1 MYTDWLID
9 ILRCPDTLKNLKR
22 EGNGFGYLVVTI
34 KR

>member
-9 ILRCPDTLKNLKR
+9 ILGCPDTLKNLKR
-22 EGNGFGYLVVTI
+22 NGNGFGYPVVAK